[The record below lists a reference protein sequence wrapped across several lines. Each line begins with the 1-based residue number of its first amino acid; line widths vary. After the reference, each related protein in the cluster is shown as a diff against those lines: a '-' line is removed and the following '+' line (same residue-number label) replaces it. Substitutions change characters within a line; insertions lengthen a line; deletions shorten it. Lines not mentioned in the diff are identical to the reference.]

1 MLAVVSVTCQ
11 HKDFGIMSS
20 NNWSCWDWSTKSVI
34 SSTGI
39 FVEIDNNNQQ
49 HFHFMPKIM
58 RVLRSC
64 SMKIL

>member
-11 HKDFGIMSS
+11 HKDF
-20 NNWSCWDWSTKSVI
+20 VI

-39 FVEIDNNNQQ
+39 FVAIDNNNQQ
-49 HFHFMPKIM
+49 HFHFRPKIM